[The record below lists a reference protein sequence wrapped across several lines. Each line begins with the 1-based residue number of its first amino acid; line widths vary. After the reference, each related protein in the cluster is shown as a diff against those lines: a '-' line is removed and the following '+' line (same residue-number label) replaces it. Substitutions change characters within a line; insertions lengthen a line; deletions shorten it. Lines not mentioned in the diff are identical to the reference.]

1 VVTAPQRTSLTC
13 RTRPRRVGTGR
24 HDGIVRLR
32 LGARVRVAVAAQRL
46 LRHHP
51 PAPSDLA
58 TVGDLS
64 AGPRAERLAARAL
77 LRLLLAAE
85 LGRTAGAT
93 PIAAH
98 DGGQPRL
105 PEWPEVSVSL
115 SHDAGM
121 VAAALGRGVPVG
133 VDVQVPVPAPPALLR
148 RCCAPAV
155 RAALARLPE
164 AARDREFA
172 WIWTVQEA
180 CVKATG
186 AGLAGRPWAIPVPAG
201 RRTGRWA
208 DLRWVSLR
216 GHTRIPASVA
226 HGVDTR

>member
-1 VVTAPQRTSLTC
+1 MTARQRAALAC
-13 RTRPRRVGTGR
+13 RARPRRATTGR
-24 HDGIVRLR
+24 HGGVVRLR
-32 LGARVRVAVAAQRL
+32 LGARVRVAVAEQRL
-46 LRHHP
+46 LTHLP

-58 TVGDLS
+58 TVGDLP

-98 DGGQPRL
+98 DGGQPHL

-115 SHDAGM
+115 SHDAGT

-133 VDVQVPVPAPPALLR
+133 VDVQVPVTVPPALLR
-148 RCCAPAV
+148 RCCDPAV
-155 RAALARLPE
+155 RAALNRLPE

-186 AGLAGRPWAIPVPAG
+186 AGLAGRPWAIAVPAG
-201 RRTGRWA
+201 RRTGCWA
-208 DLRWVSLR
+208 GLRWVSLR
-216 GHTRIPASVA
+216 GHTRVPASVA
-226 HGVDTR
+226 HGVGTR

>member
-1 VVTAPQRTSLTC
+1 MTTRQRAALAC
-13 RTRPRRVGTGR
+13 RARPRRATAGR
-24 HDGIVRLR
+24 HGDVVRLR
-32 LGARVRVAVAAQRL
+32 LGARVRVAVAEQRL
-46 LRHHP
+46 LAQLP

-58 TVGDLS
+58 TVGDLP

-98 DGGQPRL
+98 DGGQPHL

-115 SHDAGM
+115 SHDAGT
-121 VAAALGRGVPVG
+121 VAAALGRGIPVG

-155 RAALARLPE
+155 RAALDRLPE
-164 AARDREFA
+164 PARDREFA

-186 AGLAGRPWAIPVPAG
+186 AGLAGRPWAIAVPAG

-216 GHTRIPASVA
+216 GHTRVPASVA
-226 HGVDTR
+226 YGVGAR

>member
-1 VVTAPQRTSLTC
+1 MVTARQRAALVC
-13 RTRPRRVGTGR
+13 RARPRRATAGHHGGV
-24 HDGIVRLR
+24 VRLR
-32 LGARVRVAVAAQRL
+32 LGARVRVAVAGQRL
-46 LRHHP
+46 LAHLP

-58 TVGDLS
+58 TVGDLP

-98 DGGQPRL
+98 DGGQPHL
-105 PEWPEVSVSL
+105 PEWPGVSVSL
-115 SHDAGM
+115 SHDAGT

-155 RAALARLPE
+155 RTALDRLPE
-164 AARDREFA
+164 PARDREFA

-186 AGLAGRPWAIPVPAG
+186 AGLAGRPWAIAVPAG

-216 GHTRIPASVA
+216 GHTRVPASVA
-226 HGVDTR
+226 YGVGAR

>member
-1 VVTAPQRTSLTC
+1 MVTARQRTALAC
-13 RTRPRRVGTGR
+13 RARPRRDPTGR
-24 HDGIVRLR
+24 HRGIVRLR
-32 LGARVRVAVAAQRL
+32 LGARVRVAVAEQRL
-46 LRHHP
+46 LAHLP
-51 PAPSDLA
+51 PAPADLA
-58 TVGDLS
+58 TVGDLP

-85 LGRTAGAT
+85 LGRAAGAT
-93 PIAAH
+93 PIAAR
-98 DGGQPRL
+98 DGGQPHL
-105 PEWPEVSVSL
+105 PEWPGISVSL
-115 SHDAGM
+115 SHDAGT

-155 RAALARLPE
+155 RAALDRLP
-164 AARDREFA
+164 APARDREFA

-216 GHTRIPASVA
+216 GHSRVPASVA
-226 HGVDTR
+226 HVVGTR

>member
-1 VVTAPQRTSLTC
+1 MVTTRQRTALAC
-13 RTRPRRVGTGR
+13 RARPRRATAGR
-24 HDGIVRLR
+24 HGGVVRLR
-32 LGARVRVAVAAQRL
+32 LGARVRVAVAEQRL
-46 LRHHP
+46 LAHLP

-58 TVGDLS
+58 TVGDLP

-85 LGRTAGAT
+85 LGRTAGAM

-98 DGGQPRL
+98 DGGQPYL
-105 PEWPEVSVSL
+105 PEWPEVGVSL
-115 SHDAGM
+115 SHDAGT

-155 RAALARLPE
+155 RAALDRLPE
-164 AARDREFA
+164 PARDREFA

-216 GHTRIPASVA
+216 GHTRVPASVA
-226 HGVDTR
+226 YGVGTR